1 MHAYILMVV
10 FIAGNGG
17 GHRLAMQEF
26 SSEKTCMAAAE
37 KLESKYSGMGGPG
50 PRAWCMQK

>member
-26 SSEKTCMAAAE
+26 SSEKTCMAAA
-37 KLESKYSGMGGPG
+37 KQLKSKYSGMGGPG
-50 PRAWCMQK
+50 PQAWCMQK